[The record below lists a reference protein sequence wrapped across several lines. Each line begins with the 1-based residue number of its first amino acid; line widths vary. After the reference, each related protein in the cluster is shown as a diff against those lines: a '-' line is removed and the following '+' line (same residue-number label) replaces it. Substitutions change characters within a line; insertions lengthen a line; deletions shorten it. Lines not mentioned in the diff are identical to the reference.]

1 MPSQGCNSL
10 TLQNASCINEYKLKR
25 ENLLGNI
32 HSVNNRVI
40 FSHFLV
46 NKGKYLDV
54 TAFLRCPVEEGI
66 PGHPGCPLPS
76 APSTASQVLALLVS
90 CFSMRSFWC
99 QLSADGVMPVQMGS
113 AVPVTFPLLLGPSL
127 ASSFAQHL
135 ANENAVWATQCSSHP
150 TGGERVT
157 CTQIFVHAFTY
168 GTSITAPSCESQHQS
183 SSGPWLVPFL
193 FRLCSNFD
201 VLLGI

>member
-1 MPSQGCNSL
+1 MFN
-10 TLQNASCINEYKLKR
+10 
-25 ENLLGNI
+25 
-32 HSVNNRVI
+32 SVNNRVI

-46 NKGKYLDV
+46 NKGKYLHV
-54 TAFLRCPVEEGI
+54 TGFLHCPVEGGI
-66 PGHPGCPLPS
+66 PGHPGCPLAS
-76 APSTASQVLALLVS
+76 APSTASQVLPLLVS
-90 CFSMRSFWC
+90 CFSMGSFWC
-99 QLSADGVMPVQMGS
+99 QSSADGVMPVQVGS

-135 ANENAVWATQCSSHP
+135 ANENAAWATQCSSHP

-157 CTQIFVHAFTY
+157 CTQIFVRAFTY
-168 GTSITAPSCESQHQS
+168 GASITAPSCEPQHQS
-183 SSGPWLVPFL
+183 SSGPWHVSFL